1 MASTLPP
8 CRVVSNSSDHSI
20 SENFPRA
27 QCRWRRRP
35 LLARCTAE
43 AAATSTADVESEFDK
58 KAFRRNLTRSKNYNR
73 KGFGHKEETME
84 LMSQEY
90 TSKCHLHL

>member
-1 MASTLPP
+1 M
-8 CRVVSNSSDHSI
+8 
-20 SENFPRA
+20 
-27 QCRWRRRP
+27 
-35 LLARCTAE
+35 LARCTAE
-43 AAATSTADVESEFDK
+43 AVATSTADVESEFDK